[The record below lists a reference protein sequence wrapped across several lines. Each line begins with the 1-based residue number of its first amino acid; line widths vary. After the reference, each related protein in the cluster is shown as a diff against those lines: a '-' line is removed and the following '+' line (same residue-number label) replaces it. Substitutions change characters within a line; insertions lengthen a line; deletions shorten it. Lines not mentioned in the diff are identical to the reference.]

1 MANLH
6 FNDYTFIL
14 STNTKD
20 EVFDDLASKFP
31 DINFERQDLELN
43 YDQRV
48 DAFFLSGG
56 IKRFEVGNLKFETI
70 NDKTSIKTTETT
82 NNAPFALI
90 TVTRENMFSV
100 NAPKLKEEVITILD
114 YLEEHH
120 DIKMDV
126 SFMQHRVGGGYLDVF
141 FDSQSLKKITLSSNI
156 SHVEAKKMGQKLF
169 LGKQLDQE
177 KFNTLIEVLNIQK
190 ELLLKTQLLK
200 NLIHL
205 IGLQAIEEQ
214 HEFYQKNRNIV
225 NPTTTI
231 NSIEARLLKG
241 ETAKSI
247 YADIHR
253 AIYSTS
259 NISSD
264 TRRITL
270 FEVLVNK
277 KADFIDFSGSLKDF
291 VTFYID
297 NPTSSP
303 TLEHYVD
310 LIRNFNIEK
319 VNQEIKN
326 KSDLGNFFVN
336 VLNLFSQN
344 NQIIIP
350 QGLKLNEAEVEA
362 SLSTMP
368 SIAQNISIFSN
379 NTSGLESKNIGTTEL
394 ITKTRSEQNIAEN
407 FDLFFQLGRSSD
419 AEQKQYYDISDLE
432 LSISEVK
439 TLKIYRSQIW
449 P

>member
-14 STNTKD
+14 STNTID

-31 DINFERQDLELN
+31 NINFERQDLELS
-43 YDQRV
+43 YDQKV
-48 DAFFLSGG
+48 EAFFLSGG
-56 IKRFEVGNLKFETI
+56 IKKFEVGNLKFETI

-100 NAPKLKEEVITILD
+100 NAPKLKEEVISILD
-114 YLEEHH
+114 YLEEQHN
-120 DIKMDV
+120 IKMDV

-141 FDSQSLKKITLSSNI
+141 FDSRSLKSITINSNI
-156 SHVEAKKMGQKLF
+156 DHKEAKKMGQSLF

-177 KFNTLIEVLNIQK
+177 KFNTLIEVLNVQK

-214 HEFYQKNRNIV
+214 YEFYQKNRDIINS
-225 NPTTTI
+225 TSTI

-259 NISSD
+259 NISSH
-264 TRRITL
+264 TRRVSL
-270 FEVLVNK
+270 FETLINK
-277 KADFIDFSGSLKDF
+277 NKDLIDFPGSLKDF
-291 VTFYID
+291 VTFYIE

-303 TLEHYVD
+303 TLERYID
-310 LIRNFNIEK
+310 FIRDFSIEK
-319 VNQEIKN
+319 VNEEIRS
-326 KSDLGNFFVN
+326 KSDLGNFFTN

-350 QGLKLNEAEVEA
+350 QGLKLSEAELEA
-362 SLSTMP
+362 SLSATP
-368 SIAQNISIFSN
+368 GITQNISILSN
-379 NTSGLESKNIGTTEL
+379 NTSELESGNFGSIELVTKPKTEQE
-394 ITKTRSEQNIAEN
+394 ISEN
-407 FDLFFQLGRSSD
+407 FDLFYQLGRSSD
-419 AEQKQYYDISDLE
+419 AG
-432 LSISEVK
+432 
-439 TLKIYRSQIW
+439 
-449 P
+449 